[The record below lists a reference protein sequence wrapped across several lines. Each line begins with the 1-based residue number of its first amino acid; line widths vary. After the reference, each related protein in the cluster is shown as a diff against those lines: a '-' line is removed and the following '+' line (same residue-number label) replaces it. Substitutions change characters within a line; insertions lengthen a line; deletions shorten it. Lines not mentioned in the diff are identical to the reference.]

1 MIYYITEST
10 KKKLVKVKLDI
21 YGKKFN
27 LNVHYRAYSGEE
39 ITEGQYITALSFE
52 KNANINAT
60 LNRLRDYII
69 EDSEYIDPD
78 NKIDSIDDIFEYVN
92 PKTLFIPRIMYKPK
106 ELNGEKN
113 RYAAILFDYTLDE
126 HGIALVFKNERL
138 ISIGSQDI
146 II

>member
-1 MIYYITEST
+1 M
-10 KKKLVKVKLDI
+10 
-21 YGKKFN
+21 
-27 LNVHYRAYSGEE
+27 
-39 ITEGQYITALSFE
+39 
-52 KNANINAT
+52 NAT
-60 LNRLRDYII
+60 FNRLRDYII

-78 NKIDSIDDIFEYVN
+78 NKIDSIDDIFEYIN

-138 ISIGSQDI
+138 MSIGSQDI
-146 II
+146 IL